1 MRRTFVQII
10 VFAVAK
16 STLVSQLVGL
26 SWLAWA
32 WWKTKHRVR
41 KCTNFECWEEQKSW
55 SETAQRKGT
64 GTKWEE
70 KIKNSLEIGSG
81 VKINRKLYFFQ
92 EPLTNQQF
100 GTWENIVNLPEYFS
114 QGEQMFLYF
123 VISLQDNI
131 ILSKHTELL
140 DHNIVFYIYIQIQ
153 CSSKKKYYS
162 NRQIVFC

>member
-100 GTWENIVNLPEYFS
+100 GTWENIVGPCLN
-114 QGEQMFLYF
+114 
-123 VISLQDNI
+123 ISVKENKCSFILSYPYRI
-131 ILSKHTELL
+131 ILFCL
-140 DHNIVFYIYIQIQ
+140 NIQN
-153 CSSKKKYYS
+153 CST
-162 NRQIVFC
+162 IT